1 MDWFSILTGL
11 FLIGSGVLRIFL
23 TQSGK
28 LPVRTGISQYFPYA
42 FVVLGAVMLILGV
55 AG

>member
-1 MDWFSILTGL
+1 MDWLSILCGL

-42 FVVLGAVMLILGV
+42 FVVLGALILILGF